1 MNGNRVQA
9 RIYAGYGKTADKVGF
24 AYAHFRSAM
33 PINPLGSANLLD
45 PINVAFSTLTR
56 PFMAYAKWS
65 DETWIA
71 HADGRRLQPRD
82 FLVGPGGTYYVG
94 DMQPLLP
101 IQAVRCTHT
110 AARIERPIYV
120 TGSLQ
125 QGSELIAS
133 GLPFGLKLKSVNVK
147 IPIGAANTAG
157 VGISN
162 WLAFVPMAETT
173 LKRNDLI
180 TDTEGVQ
187 YEVDAPAWTPMG
199 YVAQVRLANP

>member
-1 MNGNRVQA
+1 MNGALLQQ
-9 RIYAGYGKTADKVGF
+9 RIYAGTGKAAKKVGEVHM
-24 AYAHFRSAM
+24 HFRSAT
-33 PINPLGSANLLD
+33 PLNPLDPANLLD
-45 PINVAFSTLTR
+45 PINVVFSTLTR
-56 PFMAYAKWS
+56 PFKAYAKWS

-71 HADGRRLQPRD
+71 HADGRLLQPRD
-82 FLVGPGGTYYVG
+82 FLVGPGGTFYVG

-162 WLAFVPMAETT
+162 WLAFIPMAETT